1 MRVRYSKSLNVS
13 NKVFGLL
20 FAAAG
25 FIPIIIMVV
34 MIVLARAE
42 DSKIPDDA
50 EWYTGWIT
58 DVTSI
63 DSRYVWKEDSDGDEY
78 RVKVYDC
85 KGLLEYEVNGQT
97 YVYKYSVKGNDDP
110 LQNGDRFYVK
120 VSPDKPNR
128 VYKVSTSKSEA
139 GLYIGAAIFGIV
151 GVIFVII
158 GLSTAGLG
166 KKRKNKNSVN
176 TNVNMTVSNGG
187 FEPQMYQGGMNN
199 MGNMGNFGQGYNVGQ
214 PYNGG
219 QEYNNQGYNN
229 QMNGNYGYYEEKRTD
244 YSGTSLRD

>member
-1 MRVRYSKSLNVS
+1 MRVRNSKTLNVG
-13 NKVFGLL
+13 NKVFGLF
-20 FAAAG
+20 FAIMG
-25 FIPIIIMVV
+25 LIPIIIMIV
-34 MIVLARAE
+34 MIMLARAE

-58 DVTSI
+58 EVTSI

-78 RVKVYDC
+78 KVKVYDC
-85 KGLLEYEVNGQT
+85 RGLLEYEVNGQI
-97 YVYKYSVKGNDDP
+97 YVYKYSIKGSEDP
-110 LQNGDRFYVK
+110 LEDGDRYYVK
-120 VSPDKPNR
+120 VSPSKPNR
-128 VYKVSTSKSEA
+128 VYKVSTSKSNV
-139 GLYIGAAIFGIV
+139 GFYIGAAIFGIV
-151 GVIFVII
+151 GIIFVIV
-158 GLSTAGLG
+158 GLSSAGLG

-176 TNVNMTVSNGG
+176 TNVNTTVSNGG

-199 MGNMGNFGQGYNVGQ
+199 MGNKGNFGQGYNVGQ

-219 QEYNNQGYNN
+219 QEYSNQGYNN